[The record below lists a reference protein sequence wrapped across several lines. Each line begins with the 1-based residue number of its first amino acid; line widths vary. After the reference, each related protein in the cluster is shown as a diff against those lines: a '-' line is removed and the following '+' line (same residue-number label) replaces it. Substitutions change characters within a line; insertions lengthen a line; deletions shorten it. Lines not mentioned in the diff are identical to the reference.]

1 MLLDIKVKSSLE
13 LAAREVL
20 TWTVATLPLS

>member
-13 LAAREVL
+13 LAAREGL
-20 TWTVATLPLS
+20 TWTVATLPLA